1 MRQYKVQVP
10 MEMQQSSPIALSMS
24 MLIGVNFGNHQ
35 TTLQ

>member
-10 MEMQQSSPIALSMS
+10 MEMQQSSPTALSMS
-24 MLIGVNFGNHQ
+24 MLIGRNFGNYE